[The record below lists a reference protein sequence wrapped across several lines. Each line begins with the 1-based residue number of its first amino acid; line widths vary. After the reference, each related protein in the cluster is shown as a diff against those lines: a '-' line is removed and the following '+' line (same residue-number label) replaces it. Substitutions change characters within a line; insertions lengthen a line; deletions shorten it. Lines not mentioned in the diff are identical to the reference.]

1 MQCVEEIRSS
11 PPLGCRRVDWR
22 QRSTKRHLVLQTSKL
37 LYVDRVRY
45 IVPDI
50 DPESSA
56 GHSTTYEQATR
67 TSCQHRLVSSMD
79 RELCGSLETVVHNI
93 LLCDKSC
100 FSQIENVRRELNTR
114 SRTDER
120 QLLFDLFVWRFD
132 FSFSRVMF
140 AWPQLLG

>member
-1 MQCVEEIRSS
+1 M
-11 PPLGCRRVDWR
+11 
-22 QRSTKRHLVLQTSKL
+22 VLQTSKL

-56 GHSTTYEQATR
+56 GHSTTSEQATR

-79 RELCGSLETVVHNI
+79 RELCGSLETVVQNNNI
-93 LLCDKSC
+93 LCDISC
-100 FSQIENVRRELNTR
+100 FSQIENVRRELNIR

-120 QLLFDLFVWRFD
+120 QIC
-132 FSFSRVMF
+132 
-140 AWPQLLG
+140 